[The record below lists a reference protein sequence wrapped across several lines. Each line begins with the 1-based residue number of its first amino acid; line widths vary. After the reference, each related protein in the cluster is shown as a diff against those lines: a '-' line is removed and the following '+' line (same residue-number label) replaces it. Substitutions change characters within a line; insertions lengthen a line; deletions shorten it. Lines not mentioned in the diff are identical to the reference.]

1 MSAEIAARGDLDR
14 LLNDL
19 KQHAPAWIAAG
30 EANERPRRQLA
41 AATFALEAARAAE
54 HAEWKWIQNNRL
66 GPDPVSQVEGGK
78 FLPSTYRPQPA
89 LWWKTPPLLIE
100 WACDLLRQGSV
111 PKPTERVWHLAAVS
125 VAQRRSDYEF
135 LLGSPWEVRE
145 NPKDEIEHL
154 NHVSLRFTDEP
165 RFALAQAVAID
176 WRTWPLGA
184 KHPRTAV
191 AFNAPDAMRAF
202 ELQLAN
208 PTTGAEAAV
217 RLGVLR
223 LRTRNL
229 NGALELFARAETQT
243 RDRYLLY
250 LSRYFS
256 GQARERQKR
265 PEDAERAYRGA
276 LATIPGSISATMA
289 LSAVLVRAGRVSEA
303 TTLVEAALTA
313 NPTPVD
319 PWRTFATAD
328 DRFWRVLLARLHDAI
343 RPGAGDADAGAGA
356 TIAPAYMQ
364 HAETDCGSACED
376 DGDANEQ
383 QQQQP
388 VFRTRT
394 DLVTI
399 DVSVRSQ
406 GTPIAGLTAKDFVLL
421 DNGVPQAIEQIDM
434 EAVPVDVS
442 ILVDLNEDLAD
453 DLKGM
458 SEQVPRIMN
467 LLRPDDRVRVT
478 AINTHVG
485 DLLPLHRADI
495 APDVGRFRPSGLSSA
510 HDGLAAALL
519 RETDP
524 NRRHLIIALT
534 NGIDAIS
541 ALDARAVRDIARV
554 SDATLYIAQV
564 DVALDPA
571 EGAAPIYLSG
581 RERADRARCM
591 ASGVC
596 SPTKRFWQPYGEYD
610 FDILAEA
617 AAMTGGNLYL
627 PGVFTDRTAAAI
639 FKKVFEDYRRSYVLR
654 YTPKGVAAAGWHEV
668 KVTIPG
674 HAGYELQA
682 RRGYFVE
689 APGRAPGAP
698 APAAGG
704 ADTPLS
710 TAAAAASPPTLA
722 SLIRSYGAGDFTTFV
737 EGLSRVPNRGA
748 VVRELRESG
757 TPWPDQPMRE
767 AAFVL
772 ELADFA
778 LQSPRRED
786 RADGVRILAAHRPLL
801 RGPFGP
807 ELYERYWLWAAT
819 AVLEGANQPE
829 AALRMIDDGLK
840 TFPGE
845 PRLIL
850 ARAFVLDQRHALDPL
865 VRNRVVSAAALTY
878 VNEVSA
884 AYDAAMESPDTA
896 AEARI
901 RKSWLLHRAGRS
913 DEALALLEAAGTPQE
928 PFLEYMRHLFRG
940 RVLGSLG
947 RAEEAATAFRAAL
960 AVVPNAQ
967 SARVGLMTSLQQQG
981 QSAAALEL
989 AEQVQTAGSDVV
1001 DPWWRYWQGDYR
1013 LRASVFTRLREQGR

>member
-617 AAMTGGNLYL
+617 AAMTGGSLYL

-689 APGRAPGAP
+689 APGRYAALNCRRCSLSSDAGEPDSVVRRRRLHDVRGGAVASPESGRRRARAARVRHAVARSADARSRVRARAGGLRAAVTAAGGPRRWRPNPGGAP
-698 APAAGG
+698 AAPARAVRAGALRTLLAVGGDGG
-704 ADTPLS
+704 ARRREPARGCLAHDRRWPQDISRRATPHPR
-710 TAAAAASPPTLA
+710 ARVRA
-722 SLIRSYGAGDFTTFV
+722 RSAT
-737 EGLSRVPNRGA
+737 RARPARA
-748 VVRELRESG
+748 K
-757 TPWPDQPMRE
+757 
-767 AAFVL
+767 
-772 ELADFA
+772 
-778 LQSPRRED
+778 PRRLGG
-786 RADGVRILAAHRPLL
+786 RADIRQRSQ
-801 RGPFGP
+801 R
-807 ELYERYWLWAAT
+807 
-819 AVLEGANQPE
+819 
-829 AALRMIDDGLK
+829 
-840 TFPGE
+840 
-845 PRLIL
+845 RL
-850 ARAFVLDQRHALDPL
+850 
-865 VRNRVVSAAALTY
+865 
-878 VNEVSA
+878 
-884 AYDAAMESPDTA
+884 
-896 AEARI
+896 
-901 RKSWLLHRAGRS
+901 
-913 DEALALLEAAGTPQE
+913 
-928 PFLEYMRHLFRG
+928 
-940 RVLGSLG
+940 
-947 RAEEAATAFRAAL
+947 
-960 AVVPNAQ
+960 
-967 SARVGLMTSLQQQG
+967 
-981 QSAAALEL
+981 
-989 AEQVQTAGSDVV
+989 
-1001 DPWWRYWQGDYR
+1001 
-1013 LRASVFTRLREQGR
+1013 